1 MQVLEECEA
10 NVQQSLEE
18 DVRKEHIKD
27 CVSTEKFLRDIE
39 PNLSDTQFRNLKN
52 LYENIK
58 HFLVDLSIK
67 PKRF

>member
-1 MQVLEECEA
+1 M
-10 NVQQSLEE
+10 EE